1 MIKTI
6 CAVSI
11 LTADLLFASQPV
23 KAAWL
28 CGPEQCVWVHH
39 HVAVVPAF
47 AATWAPPRQSQV
59 FLAPWHLWPLAVCLS
74 LDLVSRT
81 SRLGIQAGLE
91 ERAAVRFGD
100 SQLVST

>member
-1 MIKTI
+1 VIKTI

-47 AATWAPPRQSQV
+47 AATWAPPSIPGASGAV
-59 FLAPWHLWPLAVCLS
+59 ASLAAGGLS
-74 LDLVSRT
+74 VPRFGKPHQQTRYPSGAWGAC
-81 SRLGIQAGLE
+81 SC
-91 ERAAVRFGD
+91 AVRR
-100 SQLVST
+100 